1 MAENLNSFDFSLSAE
16 DMDAIL
22 KLDTGALVVMPS
34 HHDPEIV
41 KWFMS
46 MLPKK

>member
-1 MAENLNSFDFSLSAE
+1 MAENLNIFDFQLSQD

-22 KLDTGALVVMPS
+22 KLDTGKSVFFD

-41 KWFMS
+41 KWFMG
-46 MLPKK
+46 MVK